1 MSRLALRLSR
11 REESSKKKIMVKNT
25 LTLDLRVLIIKVI
38 CILENTIITYHA
50 LTSRLSL
57 NYK

>member
-11 REESSKKKIMVKNT
+11 REERSKKNRMVKNT